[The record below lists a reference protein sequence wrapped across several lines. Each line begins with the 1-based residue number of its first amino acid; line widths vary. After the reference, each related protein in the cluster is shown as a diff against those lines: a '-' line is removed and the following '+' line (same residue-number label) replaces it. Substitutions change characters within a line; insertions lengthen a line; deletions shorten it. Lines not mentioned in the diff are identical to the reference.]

1 MRSCY
6 DCYIRP
12 KSSKIVCLCEI
23 KEVVMV
29 DRQVHFMVEE
39 FTSSVMFPDVNIH

>member
-29 DRQVHFMVEE
+29 DMQVQVSCLQLLLSQLACLE
-39 FTSSVMFPDVNIH
+39 